1 MKNRDSWMQ
10 RLTEG
15 MELDQEPLPGRS
27 IIEIC
32 GDSRVL
38 IENHRGV
45 RIYGREEIC
54 IRTSFGEVSIRGCG
68 LELSKMTRQQLVV
81 RGRIDGACLKRGAR

>member
-15 MELDQEPLPGRS
+15 MELEQEPLPGRT

-32 GDSRVL
+32 GDNRVL

-45 RIYGREEIC
+45 QSYGREEIC
-54 IRTSFGEVSIRGCG
+54 VGTSFGRVGIRGCG
-68 LELSKMTRQQLVV
+68 LELGKMTRQQLVI
-81 RGRIDGACLKRGAR
+81 RGRIECVCLKRGAI